1 MFVGLKLPFLR
12 YQCSLILLLI
22 LLLTPFPLRAAEK
35 TYIFNPGEII
45 NDIHY
50 PVNMQYKYDVHD
62 VYSILTLRATEAK
75 LDPNKTILIYPLPN
89 QADQIEKRLQ
99 EEQTSYAER
108 VSKKEIIP
116 EARTVLVPIH
126 INNAHW
132 VGLIIKLNEYN
143 KILNIQYTDS
153 LGDSIFEDSIPDEI
167 RSPIKKVY
175 GKEICI
181 ENLMLSRQTDG
192 MADGILV
199 VENLISAAQ
208 KNFNLEII
216 HEELTKL
223 IRNHHINLLELFQPA
238 LQFNIKQKDANR
250 EYSINETKTGRII
263 FLLGTSTAGKSSIAD
278 YLKNKAQL
286 KNRELVIVSSDSVGI
301 LQMLYSYLRYA
312 PSKLNFLHH
321 YLTNEEIFSIVMN
334 PEPPAT
340 TVNKMNI
347 TAEEKTDIQAIL
359 DELRMNEAI
368 IKQKFYS
375 RSQSPYFY
383 SLPILSTLLTGKT
396 IIADAIYPD
405 EFLQSMAST
414 LLSYNMDTVIVYCPP
429 KQLMERLYKRNE
441 AAFELKHFNSSRLGT
456 FPLEQYTQLYEPTVI
471 ATQAIDNLTL
481 ADIEI
486 PQTIPNMYKKIFI
499 HIKQLPVSYD
509 ENQWAEI
516 ADLMQCTFGLH
527 TNEDRTWI
535 KPTYNYRLVVN
546 TAQDSAEKCG
556 ERILS
561 ELHILE

>member
-35 TYIFNPGEII
+35 TYIFNPGKTI

-50 PVNMQYKYDVHD
+50 PVNMRYKYDVND
-62 VYSILTLRATEAK
+62 VDSILMLRATETK

-108 VSKKEIIP
+108 VSKNEIIP
-116 EARTVLVPIH
+116 ETRTILVPIH

-143 KILNIQYTDS
+143 KILSIQYTDS
-153 LGDSIFEDSIPDEI
+153 LGDSIFEDSIPNEI
-167 RSPIKKVY
+167 RSSIKKVY
-175 GKEICI
+175 GEEICI

-192 MADGILV
+192 MADGVLV

-208 KNFNLEII
+208 DHFNVELI
-216 HEELTKL
+216 HEELTEL
-223 IRNHHINLLELFQPA
+223 TRNHHINLLERFQPN
-238 LQFNIKQKDANR
+238 LQFNIKQKNANK
-250 EYSINETKTGRII
+250 EYSINEEKTARMI

-278 YLKNKAQL
+278 YLKNKAL
-286 KNRELVIVSSDSVGI
+286 FKNRELVIVSSDSVGI
-301 LQMLYSYLRYA
+301 LQALYSYLRYA
-312 PSKLNFLHH
+312 PSKLNFLHR
-321 YLTNEEIFSIVMN
+321 YLTNEEIFGVVMN
-334 PEPPAT
+334 PELPAT
-340 TVNKMNI
+340 IVNKMNI
-347 TAEEKTDIQAIL
+347 TAKEKVDIQAIL
-359 DELRMNEAI
+359 DELRTNEAT

-375 RSQSPYFY
+375 RSQSPCFY
-383 SLPILSTLLTGKT
+383 SLPILSALLAGKT
-396 IIADAIYPD
+396 IIADVLYPD
-405 EFLQSMAST
+405 EFLQVMTST

-429 KQLMERLYKRNE
+429 KQLMERLYERNK
-441 AAFELKHFNSSRLGT
+441 AAFELKHFNSSRLGA

-486 PQTIPNMYKKIFI
+486 PQTIPDMYKKFFI
-499 HIKQLPVSYD
+499 HMKQLPISYN
-509 ENQWAEI
+509 ENQWPEI

-535 KPTYNYRLVVN
+535 KPTYKYRLVVN
-546 TAQDSAEKCG
+546 TAQDSAERCG
-556 ERILS
+556 ERILT